1 MLSNA
6 FFFQAVLLH
15 DVFVIFDR
23 ERKAFKVYRVDT
35 IADYE
40 LKTPFGTREDIH
52 PTDISF
58 ARLSQTLNGLVILV
72 KRQGELTSEIG
83 LYKYPDLTDPSWE
96 LHEENII
103 DQLLPPPFSQQ
114 LYNYTLHIAPK
125 MLIILPSYKVDPTLM
140 GQRVYNHVYDT
151 YTEYKMSTED
161 EEEILGVD
169 VEFGTSHWDDF
180 VSKTSVHGHAR
191 EPYHSF

>member
-1 MLSNA
+1 
-6 FFFQAVLLH
+6 
-15 DVFVIFDR
+15 
-23 ERKAFKVYRVDT
+23 
-35 IADYE
+35 
-40 LKTPFGTREDIH
+40 
-52 PTDISF
+52 
-58 ARLSQTLNGLVILV
+58 
-72 KRQGELTSEIG
+72 
-83 LYKYPDLTDPSWE
+83 
-96 LHEENII
+96 
-103 DQLLPPPFSQQ
+103 
-114 LYNYTLHIAPK
+114 
-125 MLIILPSYKVDPTLM
+125 M